1 MKKSILIPTLM
12 TACLCCCS
20 YAAQAKLSE
29 VSFTQV
35 KIEDAFWTGHL
46 DTNRTN
52 TVKAIYEQLQVTG
65 RINNFAI
72 TGGLMKGEFVGAVFN
87 DSDVYKWL
95 EGVSYILATNPDKE
109 LEKIVDET
117 IRIVASAQQSDGYL
131 NTYFTLVA
139 PNARWT
145 DIRIQHELYC
155 AGHLFEAAVA
165 HYQATGKR
173 TLLDVAIKYADY
185 IDSVFG
191 WDKRHEVPGHEEIE
205 LALVKLYRVTGE
217 KRYLDLA
224 DFFLELRG
232 TDNGRKHWEK
242 MNLTP
247 DIVLDGAYH
256 QDHLPISQQ
265 TEIVG
270 HAVRAMY
277 LYSAVADVLC
287 YKDNPGWN
295 TAMDSIWQDMVTKKM
310 YITGGIGSAGGI
322 EGFTTA
328 YDLPNE
334 LAYAETCAAIG
345 LVFWNHRL
353 NMLHCDSRYADVLE
367 RVLYNNV
374 LAGGS
379 LDGTK
384 FFYTNPLASDGG
396 IARSEFFGCACCP
409 PNLLRL
415 LASLG
420 SYIYANNDSQIYVN
434 LYMSNTAE
442 VSLGNGL
449 VKLKQQTRYPWD
461 GNIKISVD
469 PQTAGEFAVNLRIP
483 QWCEKS
489 RVSVNKEMI
498 DNPSMDKGYACI
510 TRQWNAGD
518 VIELELEMPVQRMKA
533 HPQVAADKGRVALQ
547 RGPIVYC
554 LESADNGDISLR
566 DVCLPTDSKI
576 KNDFKKDLLG
586 GVMVLNCQA
595 LTKQQQ
601 SWENRLYLPQKNK
614 EAALTA
620 IPYYAWANRE
630 PGKMIIWIPESL
642 D

>member
-1 MKKSILIPTLM
+1 MRKLIIIAML
-12 TACLCCCS
+12 AAICIS
-20 YAAQAKLSE
+20 SVYAARQTLSE
-29 VSFTQV
+29 VSFTKV
-35 KIEDAFWTGHL
+35 NIDDAFWTPRL
-46 DTNRTN
+46 DTNRKN
-52 TVKAIYEQLQVTG
+52 TVKAIYEQLQITG
-65 RINNFAI
+65 RIDNFAK
-72 TGGLMKGEFVGAVFN
+72 TAGLMEGEFVGAVFN

-95 EGVSYILATNPDKE
+95 EGVAYILAANPDKE
-109 LEKIVDET
+109 LEKTVDET
-117 IRIVASAQQSDGYL
+117 ISIIAAAQQSDGYL

-139 PNARWT
+139 PDARWT

-173 TLLDVAIKYADY
+173 TLLDVAVKYADY

-191 WDKRHEVPGHEEIE
+191 WDKRREVPGHEEIE
-205 LALVKLYRVTGE
+205 LALVKLYRVTDE

-232 TDNGRKHWEK
+232 TDNGRKRWEK

-247 DIVLDGAYH
+247 DIVLDGGYH

-277 LYSAVADVLC
+277 LYSAVTDVLC

-295 TAMDSIWQDMVTKKM
+295 TAMDRIWLDMVSKKM

-334 LAYAETCAAIG
+334 LAYAETCAGIG
-345 LVFWNHRL
+345 LAFWNHRL
-353 NMLHCDSRYADVLE
+353 NLLHCDSRYADVLE
-367 RVLYNNV
+367 RVLYNNI

-396 IARSEFFGCACCP
+396 ITRSEFFGCACCP
-409 PNLLRL
+409 PNLMRL

-420 SYIYANNDSQIYVN
+420 SYVYAHNDNRIYVN

-442 VSLGNGL
+442 ISLGDDA

-461 GNIKISVD
+461 GSVKITVE
-469 PQTAGEFAVNLRIP
+469 PQTDKDFAVNLRIP
-483 QWCEKS
+483 QWCENS
-489 RVSVNKEMI
+489 RVSVNDKPIE
-498 DNPSMDKGYACI
+498 NPLTDRGYVCI
-510 TRQWNAGD
+510 ERRWKAGD
-518 VIELELEMPVQRMKA
+518 VIDLELAMPVQRIKA
-533 HPQVAADKGRVALQ
+533 HPLAAANKGRAALQ

-554 LESADNGDISLR
+554 LESADNREFSLR
-566 DVCLPTDSKI
+566 DICLPADVKV

-586 GVMVLNCQA
+586 GVVVLNCKA
-595 LTKQQQ
+595 LVKAEQN
-601 SWENRLYLPQKNK
+601 WENQLYLPQKNK
-614 EAALTA
+614 ETVLTA

-630 PGKMIIWIPESL
+630 PGQMIIWIPQAN